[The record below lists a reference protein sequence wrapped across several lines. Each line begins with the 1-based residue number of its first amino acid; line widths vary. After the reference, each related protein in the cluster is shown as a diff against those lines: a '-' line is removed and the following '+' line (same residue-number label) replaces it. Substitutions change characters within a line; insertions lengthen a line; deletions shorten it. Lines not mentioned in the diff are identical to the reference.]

1 VAERIF
7 LMFDY
12 TSSGLWHPSED
23 GSGHA
28 NGMVDPDALPVSQEI
43 KDRLA
48 AWVTACDDLNMRE
61 IAAGAGPEPTEAEW
75 NAAEAEKVALWRSLR
90 AEAGPGWEI
99 GLSSGEGIIWDETE
113 LR

>member
-23 GSGHA
+23 GSGRA
-28 NGMVDPDALPVSQEI
+28 SGMVDPDALPLSREI

-48 AWVTACDDLNMRE
+48 AWVTACDALNMRE
-61 IAAGAGPEPTEAEW
+61 IAAGPGPTPTDAEW
-75 NAAEAEKVALWRSLR
+75 EVVEAEKVALWRALR
-90 AEAGPGWEI
+90 AEAGLAWEI
-99 GLSSGEGIIWDETE
+99 GLSSGDGIIWDETE